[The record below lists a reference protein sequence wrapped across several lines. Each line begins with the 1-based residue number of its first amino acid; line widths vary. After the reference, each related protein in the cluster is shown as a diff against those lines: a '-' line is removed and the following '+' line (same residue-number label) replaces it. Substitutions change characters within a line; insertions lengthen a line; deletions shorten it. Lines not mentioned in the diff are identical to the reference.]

1 MAKGLQSA
9 LRRGLYPKISILGS
23 DRRGSG
29 RIVGYSRLRTI
40 RLSPGKS
47 IIPAKWNHQPFEENP
62 RRNCNEKH
70 KYAEKIMAAEI
81 LYGLLGNIVGA
92 IPEFSCAAST
102 VLHKRSK
109 NQNSKKG
116 TFLNSVPSSAVRLTR
131 NPGRPMLH
139 PHFTNSPSMF

>member
-9 LRRGLYPKISILGS
+9 LRRGLYPEISILGS
-23 DRRGSG
+23 VRRGFG
-29 RIVGYSRLRTI
+29 RIVETYCRTI

-47 IIPAKWNHQPFEENP
+47 IITAKWSHRPFQESP
-62 RRNCNEKH
+62 RPNCNEKH

>member
-1 MAKGLQSA
+1 MCASPRAVSKNQ
-9 LRRGLYPKISILGS
+9 Y
-23 DRRGSG
+23 SG
-29 RIVGYSRLRTI
+29 KCQARFWEDSRVLETYCRTI

-92 IPEFSCAAST
+92 ILGFSCAAST
-102 VLHKRSK
+102 VLHERSK
-109 NQNSKKG
+109 NQNRK
-116 TFLNSVPSSAVRLTR
+116 RE
-131 NPGRPMLH
+131 
-139 PHFTNSPSMF
+139 HF